1 MFYRDERLALLID
14 GANLYS
20 SAKALGFDIDYKLLR
35 QEFVNR
41 GKLLRAIYYTAL
53 VENDDYSPIRPLAD
67 WLNYNGFTMV
77 SKDVKEFT
85 DSQGHKKIKGN
96 MDVELTVDAMELA
109 PHVDHL
115 VLFSGDGDF
124 RQMVE
129 SVQRQGVRVSVVS
142 TIRSQPPMIADEL
155 RRQCDNFIDL
165 DDLRDAIGRP
175 VRGGDDNA
183 IPSDI

>member
-77 SKDVKEFT
+77 SKLAKEFT
-85 DSQGHKKIKGN
+85 DSQGHKKIKGS

-109 PHVDHL
+109 H
-115 VLFSGDGDF
+115 
-124 RQMVE
+124 M
-129 SVQRQGVRVSVVS
+129 
-142 TIRSQPPMIADEL
+142 
-155 RRQCDNFIDL
+155 
-165 DDLRDAIGRP
+165 
-175 VRGGDDNA
+175 
-183 IPSDI
+183 